1 YRRDG
6 RPGRGRGAPASPARP
21 QPGAAPMKRD
31 WAPHAVLPAL
41 ILIALP
47 AMGATNW
54 LVLTV
59 AGLAMGAMLFLMAAG
74 LTLIFGLMDVLN
86 FAHGAVIVAA
96 PLIGWSG
103 AESWGLNL
111 AVFALAIAVAAAVS
125 GAVGWGFERVIVRGV
140 YGAPLRQILVTMGG
154 LIVAQQLF
162 IALWGADAIPLLK
175 PKMFSGSIELGG
187 AAIEKYRLL
196 ALALGLAVF

>member
-1 YRRDG
+1 
-6 RPGRGRGAPASPARP
+6 
-21 QPGAAPMKRD
+21 
-31 WAPHAVLPAL
+31 
-41 ILIALP
+41 
-47 AMGATNW
+47 
-54 LVLTV
+54 
-59 AGLAMGAMLFLMAAG
+59 
-74 LTLIFGLMDVLN
+74 
-86 FAHGAVIVAA
+86 AHGAFITLGAYVAVSVAA

-187 AAIEKYRLL
+187 AAIEKYRLG
-196 ALALGLAVF
+196 AGARPRGVRGAASGAEPHAGRPLGARRGREP